1 MLSLR
6 ADSSTSPEAE
16 GDFSVLSSGVSLADD
31 MSREREWDDEG
42 RMESEV
48 ALGFGGGGMARLD
61 GLARPPVAS
70 ASAEGNCGDRA
81 EEISIEGG
89 ADEGGGG
96 PEESS
101 IVVFK
106 FSSSLERVMARG
118 QTKIASRVKVR

>member
-61 GLARPPVAS
+61 GLARPPMAS
-70 ASAEGNCGDRA
+70 ASADGNCGDTVEGR
-81 EEISIEGG
+81 SIEGG
-89 ADEGGGG
+89 AEEAG

-101 IVVFK
+101 IGVFEL
-106 FSSSLERVMARG
+106 SS
-118 QTKIASRVKVR
+118 

>member
-61 GLARPPVAS
+61 GLARPPMES
-70 ASAEGNCGDRA
+70 ASADGNCGDTV
-81 EEISIEGG
+81 EERSIEGG
-89 ADEGGGG
+89 AEDAG

-101 IVVFK
+101 IGVFEL
-106 FSSSLERVMARG
+106 SS
-118 QTKIASRVKVR
+118 

>member
-61 GLARPPVAS
+61 GLARPPMAS
-70 ASAEGNCGDRA
+70 ASADGNCGDRA
-81 EEISIEGG
+81 EETSIEGG
-89 ADEGGGG
+89 AEEGG

-106 FSSSLERVMARG
+106 FSSFEDVMARG
-118 QTKIASRVKVR
+118 QR

>member
-1 MLSLR
+1 VLSLR
-6 ADSSTSPEAE
+6 AESSTSPEAE
-16 GDFSVLSSGVSLADD
+16 GDFTVLSSGVSLAED
-31 MSREREWDDEG
+31 MSRKREWDDEG

-48 ALGFGGGGMARLD
+48 ALVGFGGGGMARLD

-81 EEISIEGG
+81 EETSIEGG

-106 FSSSLERVMARG
+106 FSSLEHVMARG

>member
-61 GLARPPVAS
+61 GLARPPMAS
-70 ASAEGNCGDRA
+70 ASADGNGNCGDTV
-81 EEISIEGG
+81 EEKSIEGG
-89 ADEGGGG
+89 AEEAG

-101 IVVFK
+101 IAVFE
-106 FSSSLERVMARG
+106 FSS
-118 QTKIASRVKVR
+118 

>member
-16 GDFSVLSSGVSLADD
+16 GDFSVLSSGVSLVDD

-61 GLARPPVAS
+61 GLARPPMAS
-70 ASAEGNCGDRA
+70 ASADGNCGDTV
-81 EEISIEGG
+81 EERSIEGG
-89 ADEGGGG
+89 AEEAG

-101 IVVFK
+101 IGVFEL
-106 FSSSLERVMARG
+106 SS
-118 QTKIASRVKVR
+118 